1 MTFDEIKSKGR
12 PCSFLSNNVKKWCQY
27 GTLLSLPCF
36 LGGCHRRGRRKK
48 KIILHL
54 FKHESVHRQWAGGTQ
69 LWKLFAAIKNTS
81 PGKQLE
87 RSRAW
92 KSERQPRCNVS
103 WFRAGHGPF
112 SNIKAGCCVGSTLTY
127 GLAAHTPH
135 DAMFVAHH
143 IRNSFKSAAALYTN
157 THMEGILSC

>member
-1 MTFDEIKSKGR
+1 MKSNQRDVRVRFYPIMWKNDVNTAR
-12 PCSFLSNNVKKWCQY
+12 FY
-27 GTLLSLPCF
+27 LSLVSL
-36 LGGCHRRGRRKK
+36 LGVIDGGGEKK
-48 KIILHL
+48 KMILHL
-54 FKHESVHRQWAGGTQ
+54 FKHESDHRQWAGGTQ

-87 RSRAW
+87 RSRAL

-112 SNIKAGCCVGSTLTY
+112 SNIKAGCCVGSALTY

-143 IRNSFKSAAALYTN
+143 IRNSFKSAAVLYTN